1 MGRETIPVF
10 LLPSQKRTSVSPV
23 IFILLAGLFIYFAWL
38 DIALFITLHFCA
50 NIPGESIMSSSIS
63 VKSIMLP
70 PTVHYMDDPISEWL
84 ELHFSLSLFFSPN
97 FVSLLGVLF
106 GLMSA
111 WLVTKGTRS
120 TILGAVFL
128 YKIRDLCDALDGVLA
143 RGVGAIIVP
152 TPGTT
157 GYYVDGWC
165 DVASDTALILATGY
179 LLETTKNSPHQK
191 VFNTPSK
198 LGRWL
203 DPIINHPFMS
213 KILYPISM
221 PIFFL
226 GVQSILSAV
235 FWNWT
240 TTQLHILLETGSKGV
255 TEEQVT
261 LFKSSTCWLVM
272 FFWRLLNPHMLSQAL
287 LVSFLV
293 DRYKQWVEQAIVVV
307 SIPLIILCTASSI
320 WIFVL
325 QSKLYWI

>member
-1 MGRETIPVF
+1 MGRDTIPIF
-10 LLPSQKRTSVSPV
+10 LLPPQKRASVSPV

-38 DIALFITLHFCA
+38 DIALFISIHFCS
-50 NIPGESIMSSSIS
+50 NNPGEPIMSSSIS
-63 VKSIMLP
+63 VKSIMQP
-70 PTVHYMDDPISEWL
+70 PTVHYMDNPISEWL
-84 ELHFSLSLFFSPN
+84 ELHFSLSLLFSPN
-97 FVSLLGVLF
+97 FVSVVGVLC
-106 GLMSA
+106 GLLSA
-111 WLVTKGTRS
+111 WLVTQGTRS
-120 TILGAVFL
+120 TILGAVLL
-128 YKIRDLCDALDGVLA
+128 YKMRDLCDALDGVLA
-143 RGVGAIIVP
+143 HGVGAVKVP

-179 LLETTKNSPHQK
+179 ILERMKNSPYQK
-191 VFNTPSK
+191 CINTPGM

-203 DPIINHPFMS
+203 DPVINHPITC
-213 KILYPISM
+213 KLLYPISM

-240 TTQLHILLETGSKGV
+240 TTQLHILLETGSSGV
-255 TEEQVT
+255 TEEQIT

-287 LVSFLV
+287 LVSLLV
-293 DRYKQWVEQAIVVV
+293 DRYKQWVEHALVVV
-307 SIPLIILCTASSI
+307 SIPLMILCTASSI

>member
-1 MGRETIPVF
+1 MGRETIPIF
-10 LLPSQKRTSVSPV
+10 LVPPQKRTSVSPV

-38 DIALFITLHFCA
+38 DIALFISIHY
-50 NIPGESIMSSSIS
+50 PGVAIMSSSIS

-84 ELHFSLSLFFSPN
+84 ELHLSLSLFFSPN
-97 FVSLLGVLF
+97 FVSLIGVLF
-106 GLMSA
+106 GLASA

-120 TILGAVFL
+120 YILGAVFL
-128 YKIRDLCDALDGVLA
+128 YKVRDLCDALDGVLA
-143 RGVGAIIVP
+143 HGVGAVRVP

-165 DVASDTALILATGY
+165 DVASETAFILATGY
-179 LLETTKNSPHQK
+179 LLERTKNSQYQK
-191 VFNTPSK
+191 SIITPGK
-198 LGRWL
+198 MGRWL
-203 DPIINHPFMS
+203 DPVINHPIMC
-213 KILYPISM
+213 KLLYPISM

-226 GVQSILSAV
+226 GVQSIISAV

-240 TTQLHILLETGSKGV
+240 TTQLHILLETGSSGV
-255 TEEQVT
+255 TEEQIT

-272 FFWRLLNPHMLSQAL
+272 FFWRLLNPHMLNQAL

-293 DRYKQWVEQAIVVV
+293 DRYKQWVEHAMVVV
-307 SIPLIILCTASSI
+307 SIPLMILCTASSI